1 MLNTIFQRITIA
13 VFFIIIFTPSIWMI
27 FGHKTV
33 FSYTEKRTLA
43 TLPSIPENLSQV
55 KSFFSGIDRYLD
67 DHFGFREWMVYRY
80 QRELKKRFPDAKRMT
95 KVLKGLNNW
104 YFFTGNN
111 MLVDFTGGNLRSDDD
126 LNKWIEAYRAKKRWL
141 EKQGIA
147 YLLIVPPNKMTVYRE
162 FVGEPWVG
170 QKGVTRLSQLK
181 SILLDS
187 DSSTFLDL
195 SPALV
200 GKGND
205 NNILFFKSDTHW
217 TPYGAY
223 LAYLALAEK
232 LETLLTDIHFK
243 KDFTFSKPITRSCNK
258 KENNCGDLTTML
270 LDYDSFNESYRDV
283 KQTSQ
288 CADISPVD
296 FEFSNLDY
304 SNEEHSFSTS
314 CPEKELTAVVFRDS
328 FFRPL
333 IPYISVNFKEVIY
346 LLKSFDRQ
354 NIEELIAT
362 FKPDIVIEE
371 IAERML

>member
-1 MLNTIFQRITIA
+1 MQNTIFQRITIA
-13 VFFIIIFTPSIWMI
+13 VFFMIIFTPCIWMI
-27 FGHKTV
+27 CGPKTDI
-33 FSYTEKRTLA
+33 SYTEKRTLA
-43 TLPSIPENLSQV
+43 TLPSIPDNLSQV
-55 KSFFSGIDRYLD
+55 KSFFSDIDRYLD

-147 YLLIVPPNKMTVYRE
+147 YLLIVPPNKMTVYKE
-162 FVGEPWVG
+162 FIGEPWVG

-205 NNILFFKSDTHW
+205 DDILFFKSDTHW

-223 LAYLALAEK
+223 LAYLALADK
-232 LETLLTDIHFK
+232 LETLFTDIHFK
-243 KDFTFSKPITRSCNK
+243 RDFTFSEPITRSCNK

-270 LDYDSFNESYRDV
+270 LDYDSFDESYRDV
-283 KQTSQ
+283 KQISQ
-288 CADISPVD
+288 CGKTSPVNL
-296 FEFSNLDY
+296 ELSNLDH
-304 SNEEHSFSTS
+304 SNEEHSFRTS
-314 CPEKELTAVVFRDS
+314 CPQKDLTAVVFRDS

-346 LLKSFDRQ
+346 LWKSFDQQ
-354 NIEELIAT
+354 NIEELLKI

-371 IAERML
+371 IAERTL